1 MPSTFLSVQQSTLD
15 VKAGN
20 SEVHDTDCASRHGC
34 TDKIA
39 ERIERLAPSVR
50 DGESVGVIER
60 KAAWMARAYGI
71 EYSDALEEMV
81 WFLWR
86 RPDLLGE
93 EYSDGWLANRCV
105 YHVRSRLSRE
115 RARGSARLDEERGA
129 ESVDARRAGA
139 WSEYGEVAD
148 LLDELAPQVQALA
161 AAILENE
168 DTVHQSSGRANVAC
182 LARRLKVRPETVRA
196 RIGKLASELVR

>member
-1 MPSTFLSVQQSTLD
+1 MPSTFSSVQQSTRN

-20 SEVHDTDCASRHGC
+20 SEAHDTDCASRHGC
-34 TDKIA
+34 TDKIS

-86 RPDLLGE
+86 RPDLLNDSH
-93 EYSDGWLANRCV
+93 SDGWLANRCV
-105 YHVRSRLSRE
+105 YHVRSQISRK
-115 RARGSARLDEERGA
+115 RARACVSLDEERGA
-129 ESVDARRAGA
+129 ESVECGA

-148 LLDELAPQVQALA
+148 LLDALAPQVQALA
-161 AAILENE
+161 VAILEDE
-168 DTVHQSSGRANVAC
+168 GATHRSSGRVNVSC
-182 LARRLKVRPETVRA
+182 LARRMGVRPETVRA
-196 RIGKLASELVR
+196 RVRELGSALVR

>member
-20 SEVHDTDCASRHGC
+20 SEGTTQVVTTSVATD
-34 TDKIA
+34 
-39 ERIERLAPSVR
+39 RIERLAPSVR

-105 YHVRSRLSRE
+105 YHVRSQMSRQRARACVRMDDEEGAIHE
-115 RARGSARLDEERGA
+115 RAIHERA
-129 ESVDARRAGA
+129 IHESPLRD
-139 WSEYGEVAD
+139 VAD

-196 RIGKLASELVR
+196 RMGKLANVIRNA